1 MKPTLPLLVLLFPIP
16 MLAADPPAE
25 VTNSIGMKLVRIAP
39 GEFTMGSGAEPPKS
53 LEQWAKR
60 DYDEAPA
67 HKVKI
72 ARAFLMGAT
81 EVTNGQYERFE
92 PDHKK
97 LRGRDGVSKDDDE
110 PVTFVTWHRAVAF
123 CEWLSK
129 KENQPY
135 RLPTEAEWEYAC
147 RAGTETPFNTG
158 DVLTADQ
165 ASIGL
170 TPDGRPQQTTMKVAS
185 YKPNTWGLY
194 DMHGNVLEW
203 CLDWHGPYEN
213 SPQTDPVGRADGY
226 ARIARGWCFHRPER
240 AAEPMKYWRSANRSG
255 FLPEEA
261 NRYTGFRVVQ
271 GDMPDSK
278 PLPVV
283 PAEYQKD
290 VKQSPAPT
298 EGPDP
303 ARPYY
308 FNFTAQKKNP
318 LIADDQFGPVFIR
331 HNHFAAVCVCPN
343 GDVLMAWY
351 TCVFEPGREMAQACS
366 RLRVGSDQWEPA
378 SPFFDVPDVN
388 DHAPVLLTVSK
399 RIYPFCTQSLRGW
412 DNATD
417 IVRYSDDNGVTW
429 SKPTVMVGRDDPKPL
444 SQPCSAI
451 VAKTG
456 EIVLACDGDRHRDER
471 LVISADGGKTWKV
484 ASGDMRAAAGRYA
497 IHPAIAQR
505 DDGQIINFLRDPD
518 PMPVQFSKDL
528 GETWTQKASPFP
540 GIKGGQKAAALKL
553 QSKALL
559 LISMDN
565 QGKVVGKGG
574 TFAAL
579 SLDDGETWAHVRN
592 LDGVQGYMSAA
603 QAPNGVIYVVGT
615 KMSAVAFN
623 ETWLKEGKAYPPK

>member
-1 MKPTLPLLVLLFPIP
+1 MKPTLSLLALALPFP
-16 MLAADPPAE
+16 MFAADPPADA
-25 VTNSIGMKLVRIAP
+25 TNSIGMKLVRIAP
-39 GEFTMGSGAEPPKS
+39 GEFTMGSGSEAPKS
-53 LEQWAKR
+53 ADQWAKR

-72 ARAFLMGAT
+72 TTPFLIGTT
-81 EVTNGQYERFE
+81 EITNTQYEQFDPE
-92 PDHKK
+92 HKK
-97 LRGRDGVSKDDDE
+97 LRGRDGVSKTDDE
-110 PVTFVTWHRAVAF
+110 PVTFVTWHQAVAF

-129 KENQPY
+129 KEGKPY

-158 DVLTADQ
+158 DTLTAEQ
-165 ASIGL
+165 ANIGL
-170 TPDGRPQQTTMKVAS
+170 TRDGKLQPTTVKVAS
-185 YKPNTWGLY
+185 YVPNAWGLY

-226 ARIARGWCFHRPER
+226 AKIARGWSFHRPER
-240 AAEPMKYWRSANRSG
+240 APEPMKLWRSANRSG
-255 FLPEEA
+255 FLPEDE

-271 GDMPDSK
+271 AEMPTTK

-290 VKQSPAPT
+290 VRQTPAQT

-303 ARPYY
+303 AKPYY
-308 FNFTAQKKNP
+308 FNFTAEKKNP
-318 LIADDQFGPVFIR
+318 LIADNAYGPVFIR

-351 TCVFEPGREMAQACS
+351 TCVNEPGRELAQACS

-378 SPFFDVPDVN
+378 SLFFDVPDVN
-388 DHAPVLLTVSK
+388 DHAPVLLTVGK
-399 RIYPFCTQSLRGW
+399 RIYHFCTQSLRGW

-417 IVRYSDDNGVTW
+417 IVRHSDDNGLTW
-429 SKPTVMVGRDDPKPL
+429 SKPTVMVSRDDPKAL
-444 SQPCSAI
+444 SQPCSAF
-451 VAKTG
+451 VAKSG
-456 EIVLACDGDRHRDER
+456 EIVVACDGDVHRDER
-471 LVISADGGKTWKV
+471 LVISSDGGKSWKV
-484 ASGDMRAAAGRYA
+484 ASGDMRKTAGKYA
-497 IHPAIAQR
+497 IHPAVAQL
-505 DDGQIINFLRDPD
+505 DDGQVINFLRGPE
-518 PMPVQFSKDL
+518 PKPVQFSKDL
-528 GETWTQKASPFP
+528 GETWTQQDSPFP
-540 GIKGGQKAAALKL
+540 AIKGGQKAAAIKL

-565 QGKVVGKGG
+565 PGKVVSKGG

-579 SLDDGETWAHVRN
+579 SLDDGKTWSHVRK

-615 KMSAVAFN
+615 KMTAVAFN
-623 ETWLKEGKAYPPK
+623 ETWLKEGTAYPK

>member
-1 MKPTLPLLVLLFPIP
+1 MKPTVSLLALALPFP
-16 MLAADPPAE
+16 MFAADPPAD

-39 GEFTMGSGAEPPKS
+39 GEFTMGSGSEAPKS
-53 LEQWAKR
+53 ADQWAKR

-67 HKVKI
+67 QTVKI
-72 ARAFLMGAT
+72 SKPFLMGAT
-81 EVTNGQYERFE
+81 EVTNAQYEQFDPE
-92 PDHKK
+92 HKK
-97 LRGRDGVSKDDDE
+97 LRGRDGVNKADDE
-110 PVTFVTWHRAVAF
+110 PVTFVTWHQAVAF

-129 KENQPY
+129 KEGKPY

-158 DVLTADQ
+158 DTLTPEQ
-165 ASIGL
+165 ANIGL
-170 TPDGRPQQTTMKVAS
+170 ARDGKLQPTTVKVAS
-185 YKPNTWGLY
+185 YPPNAWGLH

-226 ARIARGWCFHRPER
+226 AKIARGWCFHRPER
-240 AAEPMKYWRSANRSG
+240 APEPMKYWRSANRSG
-255 FLPEEA
+255 FLPEDA
-261 NRYTGFRVVQ
+261 NRYTGFRIVQ
-271 GDMPDSK
+271 AEMPTTK

-290 VKQSPAPT
+290 VKQTPAPT

-303 ARPYY
+303 AKPYY
-308 FNFTAQKKNP
+308 FNFAAEKKNP
-318 LIADDQFGPVFIR
+318 LIADNAYGPVFIR

-351 TCVFEPGREMAQACS
+351 TCVNEPGRELAQACS

-378 SPFFDVPDVN
+378 SLFFDVPDVN
-388 DHAPVLLTVSK
+388 DHAPVLLTVGK
-399 RIYPFCTQSLRGW
+399 RIYHFCTQSLRGW

-429 SKPTVMVGRDDPKPL
+429 SKPTVMVSRDDPNAL
-444 SQPCSAI
+444 SQPCSAF
-451 VAKTG
+451 VAKSG
-456 EIVLACDGDRHRDER
+456 EIVVACDGDVHRDER
-471 LVISADGGKTWKV
+471 LVLSSDGGKSWKV
-484 ASGDMRAAAGRYA
+484 ASGDMRKTAGKYA
-497 IHPAIAQR
+497 IHPAVAQL
-505 DDGQIINFLRDPD
+505 DDGQVINLLRGPE

-528 GETWTQKASPFP
+528 GETWTQQDSPFP
-540 GIKGGQKAAALKL
+540 AIKGGQKAAALKL

-565 QGKVVGKGG
+565 PGKVVSKSG

-579 SLDDGETWAHVRN
+579 SLDDGKTWSHVRK

-615 KMSAVAFN
+615 KMTAVAFN
-623 ETWLKEGKAYPPK
+623 ETWLKEGAAFPSK